1 MKLSFGS
8 IKVKIY
14 DFSRSLS
21 EPTVD
26 IGVLENQGS
35 VNRGLPIDT
44 IVHNVVAALQ
54 NLDKRWEEVLTF
66 PATIRFYT

>member
-1 MKLSFGS
+1 MKNKS
-8 IKVKIY
+8 KH
-14 DFSRSLS
+14 
-21 EPTVD
+21 
-26 IGVLENQGS
+26 S

-66 PATIRFYT
+66 PATIRFYTLLSKNGGTGEVKKTSIV

>member
-1 MKLSFGS
+1 MFQK
-8 IKVKIY
+8 
-14 DFSRSLS
+14 
-21 EPTVD
+21 
-26 IGVLENQGS
+26 NQGS